1 MRRSRLITAVAG
13 TAALTAALVGCTG
26 GGAPEDFDRAPEQV
40 DSELKAADTSDLQL
54 PLIVEPLEFV
64 DPGWDLPV
72 QSAGQV
78 FFSGHRGE
86 DTVTFSAVDT
96 TGTTRWQAERPRGC
110 TDFTVTAKGRIP
122 LIVLTDSASSNDC
135 DEDVTATAYQLSDG
149 KKAWGPVDVP
159 GGLRGPGTIFAA
171 EDADP
176 TESTALDPATGKPA
190 DGDSEGRR
198 HLGEY
203 QGLFLDI
210 SGDRLI
216 ASEGESTKWEL
227 SLKDNDWD
235 AEELK
240 PFAGSATDESFIHLD
255 RGDGTGP
262 VFDRDTGDLLDEDA
276 RGVAVDANTQAVVT
290 LGSSGLTVIDDLG
303 KHELP
308 VSVAKSVHLEAAAGG
323 LLYLREGGKLRVH
336 NAATGSL
343 ARGYRADDSG
353 IVAIPDVLTSEGVG
367 TLTAGDRT
375 LLATNRVVEDAD
387 EGQ

>member
-1 MRRSRLITAVAG
+1 MRRSRLTTALAA
-13 TAALTAALVGCTG
+13 TAALTVALVGCSS
-26 GGAPEDFDRAPEQV
+26 GGAPDDFSRTPEQV
-40 DSELKAADTSDLQL
+40 DAELKAADTSGLQL
-54 PLIVEPLEFV
+54 PLIVEPLELV
-64 DPGWDLPV
+64 EPGWDLPV
-72 QSAGQV
+72 RSAGQV

-86 DTVTFSAVDT
+86 DTLTFSAVDT

-110 TDFTVTAKGRIP
+110 TGFTLTAKGKVP
-122 LIVLTDSASSNDC
+122 LVVLTDSSSSNDC
-135 DEDVTATAYQLSDG
+135 NEDVTASAFRLIDG
-149 KKAWGPVDVP
+149 KKVWGPVDAP

-176 TESTALDPATGKPA
+176 TEATALDPVTGTPV

-198 HLGEY
+198 RLGEY

-216 ASEGESTKWEL
+216 ASEDGSTKWEL

-290 LGSSGLTVIDDLG
+290 LGGSGLTVIDDLG

-308 VSVAKSVHLEAAAGG
+308 VSVAQSVHLAAAAGG

-343 ARGYRADDSG
+343 ARGYRADGSG
-353 IVAIPDVLTSEGVG
+353 VVAIPHVLTSEGVG
-367 TLTAGDRT
+367 TLTAGNRT
-375 LLATNRVVEDAD
+375 LLATTRVVEEPD
-387 EGQ
+387 EG

>member
-1 MRRSRLITAVAG
+1 MHRRRLTTAVAG
-13 TAALTAALVGCTG
+13 AAALTAALVGCTK
-26 GGAPEDFDRAPEQV
+26 GGARDDFDRVPEQV

-54 PLIVEPLEFV
+54 PLIVEPLELV
-64 DPGWDLPV
+64 EPGWDLPV

-78 FFSGHRGE
+78 FFSGQRSE

-96 TGTTRWQAERPRGC
+96 TGTARWQAERPRSC
-110 TDFTVTAKGRIP
+110 TGFTVTAKGKIP
-122 LIVLTDSASSNDC
+122 LVVLTDSASSNDC
-135 DEDVTATAYQLSDG
+135 DEDVTASAFRLSDG
-149 KKAWGPVDVP
+149 KKEWGPVDVP

-210 SGDRLI
+210 SGDRLT
-216 ASEGESTKWEL
+216 ASEDGSTKWEL
-227 SLKDNDWD
+227 SLKDNNWD

-240 PFAGSATDESFIHLD
+240 PFAGSATSAGFIHLD

-276 RGVAVDANTQAVVT
+276 RGVAVDANTRAVVT
-290 LGSSGLTVIDDLG
+290 LGGSGLTVIDDLG

-308 VSVAKSVHLEAAAGG
+308 VSVAQSVHLEATAGG

-336 NAATGSL
+336 NVATGSL
-343 ARGYRADDSG
+343 ARGYRADGSG
-353 IVAIPDVLTSEGVG
+353 VVAIPDVLTSEGIG

-375 LLATNRVVEDAD
+375 LLATNRVVEDSD
-387 EGQ
+387 DS